1 MDSDDL
7 DPVMLSALEHYA
19 YCPRQC
25 ALIHVEQVFEENVFT
40 VRGEILHEKVHEGES
55 TTEGAV
61 RVERNVPLW
70 SERYGLTGIADVVEF
85 FEDGT
90 PYPVEYKSGKR
101 RPTEA
106 ADIQLCAQAMCLE
119 EMLGR
124 PVSRGAIYHHAS
136 RHRREVEC
144 TERLRAAVID
154 TAERVRQM
162 LRERVVPPPC
172 DDARCPNCSL
182 IDRCM
187 PGAAERVRTRRAQ
200 GEPFLARDEE
210 GP

>member
-1 MDSDDL
+1 MDNGDL
-7 DPVMLSALEHYA
+7 EPVMLSALEHYA

-25 ALIHVEQVFEENVFT
+25 ALIHVEQVFEENVYT
-40 VRGEILHEKVHEGES
+40 VRGEILHERVHEGES

-70 SERYGLTGIADVVEF
+70 SDRYGLTGIADVVEF

-144 TERLRAAVID
+144 TERLRAAVIE
-154 TAERVRQM
+154 TAESVRQM

-172 DDARCPNCSL
+172 DDGRCPNCSL

-187 PGAAERVRTRRAQ
+187 PGAAERVHTRRAQ
-200 GEPFLARDEE
+200 GAPFVARDEE